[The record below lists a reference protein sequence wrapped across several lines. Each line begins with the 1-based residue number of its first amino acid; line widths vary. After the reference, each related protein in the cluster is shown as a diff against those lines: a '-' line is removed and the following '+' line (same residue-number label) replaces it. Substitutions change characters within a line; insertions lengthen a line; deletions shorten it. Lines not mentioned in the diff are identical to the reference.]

1 MTATGTGTYSNGAP
15 RNITSA
21 VAWTSSAP
29 TVATVSATGLVSC
42 KRRNTYA
49 DGNTTISA
57 ASGAIVGSSNVTC
70 EGLGR

>member
-1 MTATGTGTYSNGAP
+1 MTATGTYSYGAP
-15 RNITSA
+15 RNITGA
-21 VAWTSSAP
+21 VTWTSS
-29 TVATVSATGLVSC
+29 TLNVATVSATGLVSC

-57 ASGAIVGSSNVTC
+57 TSGAIVGSSNVTC

>member
-1 MTATGTGTYSNGAP
+1 MTATGSYSYGAP
-15 RNITSA
+15 RNITGA
-21 VAWTSSAP
+21 VTWTSS
-29 TVATVSATGLVSC
+29 TLNVATVSATGLVSC

-57 ASGAIVGSSNVTC
+57 TSGAIVGSSIVTC